1 MRNNKMYHMIDTKKD
16 GVRFRNTALEELNTE
31 FRDAKLSYEEQ
42 QKSLVEEVLGI
53 AGRHFT
59 SSNHNLNI

>member
-31 FRDAKLSYEEQ
+31 YRDAKLRYEEQ
-42 QKSLVEEVLGI
+42 QKSLVDEVLVI
-53 AGRHFT
+53 AGRNST
-59 SSNHNLNI
+59 NIHIQ